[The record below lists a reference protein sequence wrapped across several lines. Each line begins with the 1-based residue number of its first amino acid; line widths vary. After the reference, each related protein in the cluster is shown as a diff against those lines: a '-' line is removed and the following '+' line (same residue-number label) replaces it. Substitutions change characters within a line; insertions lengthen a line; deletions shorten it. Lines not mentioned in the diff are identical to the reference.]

1 MMHAHLCCKESMP
14 LTINRKAYGELLTEI
29 QLHVITND
37 GENEIALQNMERL
50 LAIPQP
56 TAEEER
62 ILQLLLTLI
71 EKYEDEQYPMD
82 DASPLDVLLHL
93 MEANDLKQ
101 ADLVN
106 VIGSSGVVSEVVNGK
121 RQISKNQ
128 AQALGKFFHV
138 DPKLFL

>member
-1 MMHAHLCCKESMP
+1 M
-14 LTINRKAYGELLTEI
+14 
-29 QLHVITND
+29 
-37 GENEIALQNMERL
+37 

-62 ILQLLLTLI
+62 ILQLLLTLV
-71 EKYEDEQYPMD
+71 EKYEDEHYPMNN
-82 DASPLDVLLHL
+82 ASPLDILLHL
-93 MEANDLKQ
+93 MESNDLKQ

>member
-1 MMHAHLCCKESMP
+1 MT
-14 LTINRKAYGELLTEI
+14 LTINRKAYGDLLAEI
-29 QLHVITND
+29 QPHVITND
-37 GENEIALQNMERL
+37 AENEIALQNMERL
-50 LAIPQP
+50 LALPQP

-71 EKYEDEQYPMD
+71 EKYEDEYYPMD

-93 MEANDLKQ
+93 MESNDLKQ

-128 AQALGKFFHV
+128 AQALGKFFCV
-138 DPKLFL
+138 DHKLFL

>member
-1 MMHAHLCCKESMP
+1 MT
-14 LTINRKAYGELLTEI
+14 LTINRKAYGDLLVEI
-29 QLHVITND
+29 QPQVITND
-37 GENEIALQNMERL
+37 VENEIALRNIERL

-62 ILQLLLTLI
+62 ILQLLLTLV
-71 EKYEDEQYPMD
+71 EKYENEHYPMN
-82 DASPLDVLLHL
+82 DASPLDILLHL
-93 MEANDLKQ
+93 MESNNLKQ

-128 AQALGKFFHV
+128 AQTLGKFFNI

>member
-1 MMHAHLCCKESMP
+1 MP
-14 LTINRKAYGELLTEI
+14 LTINRKAYGDLLVEI
-29 QLHVITND
+29 QPQVITND
-37 GENEIALQNMERL
+37 VENEIALRNIERL

-62 ILQLLLTLI
+62 ILQLLLTLV
-71 EKYEDEQYPMD
+71 EKYENEHYPMN
-82 DASPLDVLLHL
+82 DASPLDILLHL
-93 MEANDLKQ
+93 MESNNLKQ

-128 AQALGKFFHV
+128 AQKLGKFFNV

>member
-1 MMHAHLCCKESMP
+1 MTQVGGKMT
-14 LTINRKAYGELLTEI
+14 LTINRKTYGDLLAEI
-29 QLHVITND
+29 QPHVITND
-37 GENEIALQNMERL
+37 AENEIALKNAERL

-56 TAEEER
+56 NAEEER
-62 ILQLLLTLI
+62 ILHLLLTLV
-71 EKYEDEQYPMD
+71 EKYEDEHYPMD
-82 DASPLDVLLHL
+82 NSLPLDILLHL
-93 MEANDLKQ
+93 MESNDLKQ

-128 AQALGKFFHV
+128 AQALGNFFQV

>member
-1 MMHAHLCCKESMP
+1 MSIKQVNGKMI
-14 LTINRKAYGELLTEI
+14 LTINRKAYGELLTKI
-29 QLHVITND
+29 QPHVITTD
-37 GENEIALQNMERL
+37 AENEIALQNIERL
-50 LAIPQP
+50 LAIPQA

-62 ILQLLLTLI
+62 ILQLLLTVI
-71 EKYEDEQYPMD
+71 EKYEDEHYPMD
-82 DASPLDVLLHL
+82 DVSPLDVLLHL

-106 VIGSSGVVSEVVNGK
+106 VIGSSGVVSELVNGK

-128 AQALGKFFHV
+128 AQALGKFFYV

>member
-1 MMHAHLCCKESMP
+1 MLNLIKTEAEYHVALKRLGEVFGAPTGTPESD
-14 LTINRKAYGELLTEI
+14 EC
-29 QLHVITND
+29 D
-37 GENEIALQNMERL
+37 L
-50 LAIPQP
+50 LA
-56 TAEEER
+56 
-62 ILQLLLTLI
+62 LLLGA
-71 EKYEDEQYPMD
+71 YEDEHYPMD
-82 DASPLDVLLHL
+82 DGKPLDVLLYL

>member
-1 MMHAHLCCKESMP
+1 MTQVGGKMT
-14 LTINRKAYGELLTEI
+14 LTINRKTYGDLLAEI
-29 QLHVITND
+29 QPHVITND
-37 GENEIALQNMERL
+37 VDNEIALKNVERL

-62 ILQLLLTLI
+62 ILHLLLTLV
-71 EKYEDEQYPMD
+71 EKYEDEHYPID
-82 DASPLDVLLHL
+82 NSSPLDILLHL
-93 MEANDLKQ
+93 MESNDLKQ

-128 AQALGKFFHV
+128 AQALGNFFQV

>member
-1 MMHAHLCCKESMP
+1 MTQVGGKMT
-14 LTINRKAYGELLTEI
+14 LTINQKAYGELLTEI
-29 QLHVITND
+29 QPHVITND
-37 GENEIALQNMERL
+37 AENEIALQNMERL
-50 LAIPQP
+50 LAIPHP
-56 TAEEER
+56 SAEEER

-71 EKYEDEQYPMD
+71 EKYEDEHYP
-82 DASPLDVLLHL
+82 

-106 VIGSSGVVSEVVNGK
+106 VIGSSGVVTEVVNGK

-138 DPKLFL
+138 EPKLFL

>member
-1 MMHAHLCCKESMP
+1 MT
-14 LTINRKAYGELLTEI
+14 LTINKKAYGDLLAEI
-29 QLHVITND
+29 QPQVITND
-37 GENEIALQNMERL
+37 AENEIALQNIEKL

-62 ILQLLLTLI
+62 ILQLLLTLV
-71 EKYEDEQYPMD
+71 EKYEDEHYPMNN
-82 DASPLDVLLHL
+82 ASPLDILLHL
-93 MEANDLKQ
+93 IESNDLKQ

-128 AQALGKFFHV
+128 AQALGKFYHV

>member
-1 MMHAHLCCKESMP
+1 MT
-14 LTINRKAYGELLTEI
+14 LTINRKAYGDLLVEI
-29 QLHVITND
+29 QPQVITNNV
-37 GENEIALQNMERL
+37 ENEIALRNIERL

-56 TAEEER
+56 TSEEER
-62 ILQLLLTLI
+62 ILQLLLTLV
-71 EKYEDEQYPMD
+71 EKYENEHYPMN
-82 DASPLDVLLHL
+82 DASPLDILLHL
-93 MEANDLKQ
+93 MESNNLKQ

-128 AQALGKFFHV
+128 AQTLGKFFNV

>member
-1 MMHAHLCCKESMP
+1 MSIKQVNGKMI
-14 LTINRKAYGELLTEI
+14 LTINRKAYGELLTKI
-29 QLHVITND
+29 QPHVITTD
-37 GENEIALQNMERL
+37 AENEIALQNIERL
-50 LAIPQP
+50 LAIPQA

-71 EKYEDEQYPMD
+71 EKYEDEHYPMD
-82 DASPLDVLLHL
+82 DVSPLDVLLHL

-106 VIGSSGVVSEVVNGK
+106 VIGSSGVVSELVNGK

-128 AQALGKFFHV
+128 AQALGKFFYV

>member
-1 MMHAHLCCKESMP
+1 MT
-14 LTINRKAYGELLTEI
+14 LTINRKAYGDLLVEI
-29 QLHVITND
+29 QPQVITNNV
-37 GENEIALQNMERL
+37 ENEIALRNIERL

-56 TAEEER
+56 TSEEER
-62 ILQLLLTLI
+62 ILQLLLTLV
-71 EKYEDEQYPMD
+71 EEYENEHYPMN
-82 DASPLDVLLHL
+82 DASPLDILLHL
-93 MEANDLKQ
+93 MESNNLKQ

-128 AQALGKFFHV
+128 AQTLGKFFNV

>member
-1 MMHAHLCCKESMP
+1 MTQVGGKMT

-29 QLHVITND
+29 QPHVITTD
-37 GENEIALQNMERL
+37 AENEIALQNMERL

-71 EKYEDEQYPMD
+71 EKYEDEHYPMD
-82 DASPLDVLLHL
+82 DGKPLDVLLYL

-106 VIGSSGVVSEVVNGK
+106 VIGSSGVVSEVINGK

>member
-1 MMHAHLCCKESMP
+1 MTQVGGKMT
-14 LTINRKAYGELLTEI
+14 LTINKKAYGDLLAEI
-29 QLHVITND
+29 QPQVITND
-37 GENEIALQNMERL
+37 AENEISLQNIEKL

-62 ILQLLLTLI
+62 ILQLLLTLV
-71 EKYEDEQYPMD
+71 EKYEDEHYPMD
-82 DASPLDVLLHL
+82 DASPLDVLLYL
-93 MEANDLKQ
+93 MEANELKQ

-138 DPKLFL
+138 EPKLFL

>member
-1 MMHAHLCCKESMP
+1 MP
-14 LTINRKAYGELLTEI
+14 LTINRKAYGDLLAEI
-29 QLHVITND
+29 QPQVITND
-37 GENEIALQNMERL
+37 AENEVALQNIEKL
-50 LAIPQP
+50 LAIPQT

-62 ILQLLLTLI
+62 ILQLLLTLV
-71 EKYEDEQYPMD
+71 EKYEDEHYPMNNT
-82 DASPLDVLLHL
+82 SPLDILLHL
-93 MEANDLKQ
+93 MESNDLKQ

-138 DPKLFL
+138 EPKLFL

>member
-1 MMHAHLCCKESMP
+1 MTQVGGKMT
-14 LTINRKAYGELLTEI
+14 LTINRKTYGDLLAEI
-29 QLHVITND
+29 QPHVITND
-37 GENEIALQNMERL
+37 VDNEIALKNVERL

-56 TAEEER
+56 NAEEER
-62 ILQLLLTLI
+62 ILQLLLTLV
-71 EKYEDEQYPMD
+71 EKYENEHYPMD
-82 DASPLDVLLHL
+82 NSSPLDILLHL
-93 MEANDLKQ
+93 MESNNLKQ

-128 AQALGKFFHV
+128 AQALGNFFQV

>member
-1 MMHAHLCCKESMP
+1 MT
-14 LTINRKAYGELLTEI
+14 LTTNKKAYGDLLAEI
-29 QLHVITND
+29 QPQVITND
-37 GENEIALQNMERL
+37 AENEIALQNIEKL

-62 ILQLLLTLI
+62 ILQLLLTLV
-71 EKYEDEQYPMD
+71 EKYEDEHYPMNN
-82 DASPLDVLLHL
+82 ASPLDILLHL
-93 MEANDLKQ
+93 IESNDLKQ

>member
-1 MMHAHLCCKESMP
+1 SMT
-14 LTINRKAYGELLTEI
+14 LTINRKAYGDLLAEI
-29 QLHVITND
+29 QPQVITND
-37 GENEIALQNMERL
+37 AENEIALQNIEKL

-62 ILQLLLTLI
+62 ILQLLLTLV
-71 EKYEDEQYPMD
+71 EKYEDEHYPMNNS
-82 DASPLDVLLHL
+82 SPLDIILHL
-93 MEANDLKQ
+93 MESNDLKQ